1 MEDVQ
6 RLGSQG
12 DVVTVKDGYGRN
24 YLIPTGK
31 ALPANAGNLEKLK
44 ATVRLKD
51 MQVKKDTRQ
60 AEIMAEKIK
69 PFNPELLITPE
80 AKAIAFSYEVAKQLT
95 HRRLI
100 IARKSIKAYMAD
112 YLVEEVKSIT
122 TREKQLLVL
131 VREDAELLAGRR
143 VCILD
148 DVVSTGGT
156 LKALENLVKRA
167 GASVVCRA
175 AIWVEGPWYEGD
187 LVYLDELPI
196 FVDQRRLS
204 ELEKAV

>member
-1 MEDVQ
+1 VAKRV
-6 RLGSQG
+6 RLYEGQKSYIIEVGGVRRELPLIQVDKGLWIASNASIILG
-12 DVVTVKDGYGRN
+12 DVEF
-24 YLIPTGK
+24 IS
-31 ALPANAGNLEKLK
+31 NA
-44 ATVRLKD
+44 
-51 MQVKKDTRQ
+51 

>member
-1 MEDVQ
+1 LRVAKRV
-6 RLGSQG
+6 RLYEGQKSYIIEVGGVRRELPLIQVDKDLWIASNASIILG
-12 DVVTVKDGYGRN
+12 DVEF
-24 YLIPTGK
+24 IS
-31 ALPANAGNLEKLK
+31 NA
-44 ATVRLKD
+44 
-51 MQVKKDTRQ
+51 